1 MRNGG
6 SFAAAIA
13 TRASHGELGV
23 RRCSRWDGKAVL
35 NWIKRRRESRRLAA
49 KHAAWRAELDNLGVW
64 AVQKRV
70 DQAGEEHGALVYR
83 FTRGP
88 IEYEFIE
95 LWLGEKEQAAVRQQ
109 AATLRWARIAGWA
122 GMLAVLL
129 CAGMFAVFL
138 TILLT
143 PEGRDTLRR
152 VATSLSAWLFK

>member
-1 MRNGG
+1 MFNR
-6 SFAAAIA
+6 
-13 TRASHGELGV
+13 
-23 RRCSRWDGKAVL
+23 
-35 NWIKRRRESRRLAA
+35 IKRRRESRRLAA
-49 KHAAWRAELDNLGVW
+49 KHAAWRAELDSLGVW

-129 CAGMFAVFL
+129 SAGMFAVLL
-138 TILLT
+138 TVLLT
-143 PEGRDTLRR
+143 PEGRDAVRSG
-152 VATSLSAWLFK
+152 ATFLSAWLLK

>member
-1 MRNGG
+1 VFNR
-6 SFAAAIA
+6 
-13 TRASHGELGV
+13 
-23 RRCSRWDGKAVL
+23 
-35 NWIKRRRESRRLAA
+35 IKRRRESRRLAA
-49 KHAAWRAELDNLGVW
+49 KHAAWRAELDSLGVW

-129 CAGMFAVFL
+129 SVGMFAVLL
-138 TILLT
+138 TVLLT
-143 PEGRDTLRR
+143 PESRDAVRR
-152 VATSLSAWLFK
+152 GATSLSAWLLQ